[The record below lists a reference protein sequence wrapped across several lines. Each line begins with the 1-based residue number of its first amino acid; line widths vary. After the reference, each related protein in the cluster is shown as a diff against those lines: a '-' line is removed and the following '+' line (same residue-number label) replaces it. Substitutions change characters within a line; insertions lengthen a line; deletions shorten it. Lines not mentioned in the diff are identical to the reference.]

1 MYKMIIADDES
12 FVRDAFK
19 MVINKCFPQIMV
31 VAEAQTGREAIE
43 KASEFNPNLMI
54 MDVKMPGIN
63 GLQAIYEIK
72 KMNPETR
79 FIVLTAYDNF
89 EYAKEALSLS
99 VDEYILKP
107 ARREKIIESIGK
119 VLKII
124 EELKNKKSQELE
136 LKEKL
141 NNMIPVMESEFALSM
156 VFSDIDRIK
165 QMDYPKLLGRTFYAG
180 YSMVL
185 DFNTQ
190 DYKKNDKTKDKIK
203 DLINSKV
210 RDFLTMFFN
219 TRVDYFITSPVFSNR
234 IALFFP
240 EDEADDIDEIGLISI
255 DLAKSLVKKIKEEL
269 DLSPFVGIGGFHK
282 GIDGLIESYNEAS
295 IAVSSKKQEVCHIGN
310 VEFTK
315 VDTSYSLKLE
325 SQLCEKIRQ
334 FDKDNAIKTFKGLYF
349 SINSWE
355 IRDIAIKIS
364 ELMAV
369 LARILLDFGME
380 NLADKFFDETEK
392 RKLRVFE
399 SKQDIYEWCISK
411 IQQLVTHL
419 VNSKTINTDNDVIIS
434 AAKFIEANYMN
445 EITLE
450 DVARA
455 VSVSPYYLSK
465 LFKSQMS
472 QNFID
477 FLTDLRVDAAK
488 KKIPDSNM
496 SIKDI
501 CYEVGYNDPNYFTR
515 VFKKVTGQT
524 PLEYRQANKSTSGE
538 GK

>member
-1 MYKMIIADDES
+1 MIIADDES

-43 KASEFNPNLMI
+43 KASEFNPNIMI

-72 KMNPETR
+72 KINPETR

-107 ARREKIIESIGK
+107 ARREKIIESVSK
-119 VLKII
+119 VLRAI
-124 EELKNKKSQELE
+124 EEHKNKKSQELE
-136 LKEKL
+136 LKEKI
-141 NNMIPVMESEFALSM
+141 NNMIPIMESEFALSM

-185 DFNTQ
+185 DFNT
-190 DYKKNDKTKDKIK
+190 DAYKKNDRIK

-210 RDFLTMFFN
+210 KDFLSTFFN
-219 TRVDYFITSPVFSNR
+219 SRVDYFITSPFFSNR

-240 EDEADDIDEIGLISI
+240 EDEVDDIDEIGLISI
-255 DLAKSLVKKIKEEL
+255 DLAKSFVKKIKEEL
-269 DLSPFVGIGGFHK
+269 DISPFVGIGGFHK

-295 IAVSSKKQEVCHIGN
+295 VAVSSKKQEVCHIGN

-315 VDTSYSLKLE
+315 SDTSYSLKLE

-334 FDKDNAIKTFKGLYF
+334 FDKVNAIETYKELYF

-355 IRDIAIKIS
+355 IKNIAGKMS

-369 LARILLDFGME
+369 LARILLEFGME
-380 NLADKFFDETEK
+380 NLANKFFDETEK
-392 RKLRVFE
+392 RKLRMFE
-399 SKQDIYEWCISK
+399 SKKDIYEWCISK
-411 IQQLVTHL
+411 IQQVINHL
-419 VNSKTINTDNDVIIS
+419 ANSKTINTDNDVIIS

-488 KKIPDSNM
+488 KKIPDSNL

-501 CYEVGYNDPNYFTR
+501 CYAVGYNDPNYFTR

-524 PLEYRQANKSTSGE
+524 PLEYRQANKSTGSE
-538 GK
+538 EK